1 MRSTNDD
8 GCKEYELGVIYFT
21 PQRNKEKFKK
31 MEDWW
36 LLDVADVIWKI
47 KPPTQ
52 ECVTGKRFLYK
63 FELVSF

>member
-8 GCKEYELGVIYFT
+8 GSEEYELGVIYFT

-36 LLDVADVIWKI
+36 LLDIVDVIWKI

-52 ECVTGKRFLYK
+52 EHVTGKRFLYK
-63 FELVSF
+63 F